1 MGECSSMSA
10 IPEQYIDL
18 FESGALAHVATIGP
32 KGEPQSNPVWL
43 DWDGT
48 SILFS
53 QTKDRQKYR
62 NVQRNPQVALS
73 IVDLANPYRYLE
85 VRGKVIRI
93 DEDKD
98 RAFINAMAKKY
109 LGLDIFPW
117 HRPEDEHVI
126 IVIQPQHT
134 TTQNKENVSHL
145 SKKGSVAE
153 AKKAGDRSEEFY
165 RN

>member
-1 MGECSSMSA
+1 MSA

-18 FESGALAHVATIGP
+18 LGSEALAHVATIGP
-32 KGEPQSNPVWL
+32 KGEPQSNPVWFG
-43 DWDGT
+43 WDGT

-53 QTKDRQKYR
+53 QTKDRQKYH
-62 NVQRNPQVALS
+62 NVQHNPQVALS
-73 IVDLANPYRYLE
+73 IVDPTNPYRYLE

-109 LGLDIFPW
+109 LGQDVFPW
-117 HRPEDEHVI
+117 HRPEDERVI

-134 TTQNKENVSHL
+134 THQNKEKVSHL
-145 SKKGSVAE
+145 SKKGYVAD
-153 AKKAGDRSEEFY
+153 AKKVSDRPE
-165 RN
+165 